1 MPEIENRIDETRLR
15 DFYEEVGEKY
25 PEEEVVYHTLRGKLR
40 KKFVL
45 EFVHGAKGRFLDV
58 GCNTGVYIREYRNGP
73 AVGVD
78 LALSVLKKAR
88 KSLPQ
93 GRENQVHFVV
103 GSAEN
108 LFFLKKYSIDS
119 LICSEVLEHLFH
131 PQRVFD
137 GFAHVLRPGG
147 QGLLTTPNYRRTKPE
162 WIETGELKNYAIQ
175 GEEYFHTAY
184 RPEELEEMARKAGL
198 RVVKSGT
205 LEWEIKYAT
214 KIPVL
219 ILWTIRAVNRFTF
232 KSTRVESWNLRLFEK
247 LSNLFYELGHATGL
261 EKIFRLLIK
270 EGVRSFILVEGAP
283 NGEEKHARNRN

>member
-1 MPEIENRIDETRLR
+1 MSENNRRIDEARLR
-15 DFYEEVGEKY
+15 EFYEEVGEKY

-45 EFVHGAKGRFLDV
+45 DFVRRARGRFLDV

-88 KSLPQ
+88 KSLPEDVTP
-93 GRENQVHFVV
+93 RVHFVA

-108 LFFLKKYSIDS
+108 LFFLKANSIDS

-147 QGLLTTPNYRRTKPE
+147 QGLLTTPNYRKSKPE
-162 WIETGELKNYAIQ
+162 WIETGELKKYAIH

-219 ILWTIRAVNRFTF
+219 ILWSIRGANRLIF
-232 KSTRVESWNLRLFEK
+232 KSERVESWNLRLFEK
-247 LSNLFYELGHATGL
+247 LSNLFYALGHATGA
-261 EKIFRLLIK
+261 EKIFRFFIK
-270 EGVRSFILVEGAP
+270 EGVRSFILVEGAQ
-283 NGEEKHARNRN
+283 NGQE